1 MARFERLAVVGVGLI
16 GGSAALALRRAGAV
30 RHVVGVGRGRANLE
44 RALSLGVLDEICLEP
59 AEGVRDADAV
69 LVATPVGQFP
79 ALFAAIAPALA
90 PGAFVTDGGST
101 KQDVVAAARA
111 GLGAALPRFVPA
123 HPIAGAE
130 ASGVE
135 AARADLFEGRNV
147 VLTPLAETDA
157 ACADRAEALWS
168 ACGAR
173 VSRMA
178 PAEHDAVFAAVSHL
192 PHLLAY
198 ALVAMIAQRP
208 DAARLFG
215 FAAGGFRD
223 FTRIASSSPEMWRD
237 IFVANSGAVMAE
249 IDRYQAA
256 LEGLRAM
263 VASRD
268 GQALEALLAQARDA
282 RESWIRGGDR

>member
-1 MARFERLAVVGVGLI
+1 MRFERLAVIGVGLI
-16 GGSAALALRRAGAV
+16 GGSCALALRRAGAV
-30 RHVVGVGRGRANLE
+30 GRVVGIGRGLPNLE
-44 RALSLGVLDEICLEP
+44 RARALGVVDEISLD
-59 AEGVRDADAV
+59 AAAGVRDADAV

-79 ALFAAIAPALA
+79 SVFGAIAASLA

-101 KQDVVAAARA
+101 KQDVEAAARK
-111 GLGAALPRFVPA
+111 GLGGALPRFVPA

-135 AARADLFEGRNV
+135 AARADLFDGRNV
-147 VLTPLAETDA
+147 VLTPLPETQAE
-157 ACADRAEALWS
+157 CADRAEALWA

-198 ALVAMIAQRP
+198 TLVAMIAQRP

-237 IFVANSGAVMAE
+237 IFVANRGAVMAE
-249 IDRYQAA
+249 IDRYQDA